1 MPFTLELLVLS
12 CIPLAVLLTLLVG
25 HLATLRGLR
34 GSHRVSAFRA
44 FADAV
49 RRSRR

>member
-1 MPFTLELLVLS
+1 MPVPYEVLFLAGVPLTVALV
-12 CIPLAVLLTLLVG
+12 LLVG

-34 GSHRVSAFRA
+34 GSQRVAAFRA

-49 RRSRR
+49 KRRR